1 MADLTNLPNI
11 EHEVLDF
18 WEKEGIF
25 DAVVQNAKDKPD
37 FVFYDGPPFT
47 SGLPHYGHIAQ
58 MAIKD
63 AVLRYKTMQGY
74 KVPRKIGWDTHG
86 LPVEYELEKQLGLAN
101 KKAILEYGVD
111 NFVNE
116 ARKIVLR
123 YVDEWKGTMRR
134 MGRWVNVDHPYT
146 TMENGYI
153 QSVWWAFG
161 ELYKK
166 GLVYKAYRVGPYC
179 PRCGTTLANF
189 ELNQGYK
196 DDVADPG
203 VFVSLPVIDPNG
215 DYECDNL
222 IIWTTTPWTLPSN
235 AAVAVNPGM
244 EYSRVLYKKDQHLY
258 IVATS
263 RISAVFQ
270 DGEYNIVDDSLLGED
285 LLGLKYQPPYRA
297 SDNKKAYKVIDG
309 GEKVTSE
316 EGTGLLHVAPAY
328 GEVDFELGKKNDLPL
343 IQSVDLDGTVL
354 VGKIENMPEGIEGKF
369 VKSADKI
376 IMADLE
382 NRGLLIKSET
392 IHHTYPFCWRCDS
405 PLLYLPTTSWYVET
419 TKIKD
424 QLIAENN
431 KINWQPEHIK
441 DGRFGKWL
449 DGVRDWA
456 ISRDRFWGAPI
467 PIWECKGCGEIK
479 VIGSA
484 KELGLDEK
492 FDLHRPHIDSIK
504 LKCEKCSAE
513 MQRVPFVF
521 DCWFESGSMPYAQHH
536 YPQCDAEV
544 FDPAQ
549 HKGYPA
555 EFIGEALDQTR
566 GWFYTLH
573 VLGVALF
580 GEKAYKNVN
589 VSGLILDKNGKKL
602 SKKLRN
608 YVDPNVL
615 FEDQGVDAL
624 RLFLFTA
631 TRLGEEYK
639 FDESNVSDV
648 KRRWLIPLLNTLNY
662 YELYKGSADDSETSE
677 AHKLLDEYISERLN
691 QVAVEIERAMT
702 PTDSRS
708 GYDVVTAARTFGPF
722 IEDLSTW
729 YVRLSRGRTDQAFY
743 DTLRNVLIRVSK
755 LMAPFTPFV
764 AEHIYTKLRSK
775 DEAKS
780 VHMTEEFKPGAKWN
794 EEAVAQM
801 NLVRE
806 VVEAGREA
814 RAAAGIAIKQ
824 PLAELRVKASTR
836 NANLDKLKALIEHE
850 LQIKSVEFIETLPS
864 GDNWVAIERPNLTAM
879 LSTELT
885 DELKQEGIANV
896 IRRTIQDMRKELKL
910 QPSDAAEVYLE
921 NVTREVVEFVD
932 AQLGES
938 TRLVFNAPVEA
949 KLTREVA
956 SDGQV
961 IVVKL
966 TF

>member
-25 DAVVQNAKDKPD
+25 DAVVEGAKDKPD

-101 KKAILEYGVD
+101 KKAILDYGVE

-134 MGRWVNVDHPYT
+134 MGRWVDVDHPYT

-196 DDVADPG
+196 DDVPDLSVYVALKITSAG
-203 VFVSLPVIDPNG
+203 EFSNA
-215 DYECDNL
+215 NL
-222 IIWTTTPWTLPSN
+222 IFWTTTPWTIPAIS
-235 AAVAVNPGM
+235 GM
-244 EYSRVLYKKDQHLY
+244 SVSPLAKYTLLEKLGKKY
-258 IVATS
+258 ILATDLVGS
-263 RISAVFQ
+263 LFESDEIKVIR
-270 DGEYNIVDDSLLGED
+270 DDILGED
-285 LLGLKYQPPYRA
+285 LVGSVYEPL
-297 SDNKKAYKVIDG
+297 YKTTDDKNAHRVVPGDH
-309 GEKVTSE
+309 VTTE
-316 EGTGLLHVAPAY
+316 DGTGIASLAPAY
-328 GEVDFELGKKNDLPL
+328 GEVDSLVGKLENLPT
-343 IQSVDLDGTVL
+343 IQTVEVDGTVKMGL
-354 VGKIENMPEGIEGKF
+354 GLPGEGKF
-369 VKSADKI
+369 VKKADQLV
-376 IMADLE
+376 ADDLE
-382 NRGLLIKSET
+382 AKGALVLRKPIT
-392 IHHTYPFCWRCDS
+392 HTYPFCWRCDT
-405 PLLYLPTTSWYVET
+405 PLLYFPMDSWYVKVT
-419 TKIKD
+419 DFKD
-424 QLIAENN
+424 RLVTENEQV
-431 KINWQPEHIK
+431 NWQPDHIR

-449 DGVRDWA
+449 KGAPDWA
-456 ISRDRFWGAPI
+456 ISRDRFWGSPL
-467 PIWECKGCGEIK
+467 PIWECKKCGELK
-479 VIGSA
+479 VVSSA

-492 FDLHRPHIDSIK
+492 FDLHRPYIDEIT
-504 LKCEKCSAE
+504 LKCDKCESE
-513 MQRVPFVF
+513 MKRVPYVF

-639 FDESNVSDV
+639 FDETNVSDV

-662 YELYKGSADDSETSE
+662 YELYKGSADGRETSE

-764 AEHIYTKLRSK
+764 AEHIYSKLRAK
-775 DEAKS
+775 DEVKS
-780 VHMTEEFKPGAKWN
+780 IHMTEEFKPGAKWN
-794 EEAVAQM
+794 EEVVAQM

-814 RAAAGIAIKQ
+814 RATAGIAIKQ
-824 PLAELRVKASTR
+824 PLAELLVKASTR
-836 NANLDKLKALIEHE
+836 NADLDKLKPLIEQE
-850 LQIKSVEFIETLPS
+850 LQIKLVEFVETLPS
-864 GDNWVAIERPNLTAM
+864 GENWVAIERSNLTAM

-921 NVTREVVEFVD
+921 NVSREVVEFVD

-949 KLTREVA
+949 KLTREVT
-956 SDGQV
+956 SDGQN
-961 IVVKL
+961 IVVSL
-966 TF
+966 SF